1 MPEFV
6 SSAEDFR
13 ELGDLGLKQQ
23 SGFVIE
29 DYLPKLK
36 HRSKRL
42 KVYKEM
48 REDPIIGAILFAI
61 EMHLRRSSWKIEGG
75 DEETKKF
82 VEDCVEDMSHTY
94 QDFLSEALSMLP
106 YGFSIH
112 EIVYKLRDDGRVGW
126 KKLPIRAQDSIDRWD
141 FDNRHGLNGVY
152 QRRTSDFQT
161 VFIPSRKMLLF
172 RPSSFKSNPEGR
184 SIFRSAWKPYYFK
197 KKLET
202 IEAIGIERDLSGYP
216 TLSVP
221 GEIFG
226 KSDEAQERREY
237 AEKIV
242 TRVRKDEQMGAVLPP
257 NWELELLSAQ
267 GTRNVDV
274 DQVITRYSIQMA
286 QSLLSDVI
294 MLGHYAQGSYG
305 LSEQKYELFVVAL
318 DSWLESIDE
327 VFNKYAIPRLLR
339 LNGITDEARYPKMG
353 HNEVGKIDG
362 TTLANALFR
371 LSNVNMIQPDNE
383 LEKYLRNFFGLPQKD
398 LDSKRPIDPDTE
410 HEYGYAP
417 PGDNGRTEA
426 DTRTREDNTIRPSS
440 AEGDYTQDTQDHAR
454 GGQ

>member
-1 MPEFV
+1 MPNTV
-6 SSAEDFR
+6 PSAQDFT

-23 SGFVIE
+23 SGFVLE
-29 DYLPKLK
+29 DFLPKLK

-48 REDPIIGAILFAI
+48 RQDPILGAILFAI
-61 EMHLRRSSWKIEGG
+61 EMHLRRSSWQIKG
-75 DEETKKF
+75 DDEDTKEF
-82 VEDCVEDMSHTY
+82 VEECIEDMSHTY

-112 EIVYKLRDDGRVGW
+112 EVVYKLRGDGRVGW
-126 KKLPIRAQDSIDRWD
+126 KKLPIRAQDSIDRWE
-141 FDNRHGLNGVY
+141 FDEQHGLDGVY

-161 VFIPSRKMLLF
+161 VFIPVRKMLLF
-172 RPSSFKSNPEGR
+172 RPSSFKSNPEGH

-216 TLSVP
+216 TLHVP

-226 KSDEAQERREY
+226 NSEEAQKRRTY
-237 AEKIV
+237 AEQIV

-267 GTRNVDV
+267 GSRNVDV

-294 MLGHYAQGSYG
+294 MLGHYASGSYG
-305 LSEQKYELFVVAL
+305 LSEQKYELFVIAL

-339 LNGITDEARYPKMG
+339 LNGVTDEDRHPKMK
-353 HNEVGKIDG
+353 HDPVGKIDP

-383 LEKYLRNFFGLPQKD
+383 LEEFLRDFFGLPGKD
-398 LDSKRPIDPDTE
+398 LDSKRPIDPNIE

-417 PGDNGRTEA
+417 PGDNGRTTP
-426 DTRTREDNTIRPSS
+426 DDRTREDNVTRPGS